1 MRNHAASTMI
11 MQGAQAWERMA
22 PMAESTAATP
32 EILYSV
38 KAQRGPTLRCKGWK
52 QETLLRMLENNMEN
66 AEKPE
71 ELVIYGGIGKC
82 ARNWESYHAI
92 VAALKNLGDEETL
105 VVQSGM
111 PVAVFA
117 THRLAPRVVMANT
130 NIMKA
135 DWPTFYDLQDK
146 NLTMFAQYTAG
157 PWEYIGTQGVIQGTF
172 ETFSALARKCY
183 DDSLVGR
190 ILLTAG
196 AGGMGGNQTR
206 AMTMHGGVGVVVDAD
221 ERVIRRRI
229 EKKFIDV
236 QVGSLDEAIELAK
249 ATAAEGKPLGI
260 AVVGNAADVFEE
272 ALDKGFRPDIV
283 TEMCPCHDPISY
295 IPSGLSPREAESLR
309 RDDRDEYLHQ
319 ARATMTRQLR
329 AMNRFFAAG
338 VPTFEYGTSIR
349 KECRDAGMPVDEA
362 MTIPGFVSEYIR
374 PLFCEGRGPFRWTCV
389 SGEASDLARLD
400 DLCLELFADDLL
412 VTRWIGLARE
422 HIPIEALP
430 ARICYL
436 GFGQRKKFGLAV
448 NELIRKGEVKGPV
461 AFSRDNLDSGSIV
474 NPTFES
480 ENMADGGDL
489 ISDWPV
495 LNGLLNACGMADLI
509 AGQANYSMGEAV
521 HTGVT
526 MIADGTEEAEL
537 RLSVALTVDSGIGVV
552 RHAQAGYQ
560 AAKDVA
566 NGEGALTDEAIQ
578 IPLWWT
584 PTATFGPR
592 SVEE

>member
-1 MRNHAASTMI
+1 MVSK
-11 MQGAQAWERMA
+11 
-22 PMAESTAATP
+22 P

-38 KAQRGPTLRCKGWK
+38 KAERGANLRCKGWR
-52 QETLLRMLENNMEN
+52 QETILRMLENNMEN

-92 VAALKNLGDEETL
+92 VDSLKNLENDETL

-111 PVAVFA
+111 PVAIFK
-117 THRLAPRVVMANT
+117 THNLAPTVVMATT

-146 NLTMFAQYTAG
+146 NLTIFAQYTAA

-172 ETFSALARKCY
+172 ETLSAVARKCY
-183 DDSLVGR
+183 NDSLVGK

-206 AMTMHGGVGVVVDAD
+206 AMTMHGGVAILCDVN
-221 ERVIRRRI
+221 EKTIKRRI
-229 EKKFIDV
+229 EKKFIDTL
-236 QVGSLDEAIELAK
+236 VGSFDEAVKMAK
-249 ATAAEGKPLGI
+249 EYAAENKPIGI
-260 AVVGNAADVFEE
+260 GVVGNAADIFEE
-272 ALDKGFRPDIV
+272 AIEKGFKPDVV
-283 TEMCPCHDPISY
+283 TEMCPCHDPIQY
-295 IPSGLSPREAESLR
+295 IPSGYTPEEADDLRNKDRNLYLSKARE
-309 RDDRDEYLHQ
+309 
-319 ARATMTRQLR
+319 TMIRQLR
-329 AMNRFFAAG
+329 AMNKFLEMG

-349 KECRDAGMPVDEA
+349 KECRDAGMPEEEA
-362 MTIPGFVSEYIR
+362 MTIPGFVAEYIR

-400 DLCLELFADDLL
+400 DLCLEMFKDDLL
-412 VTRWIGLARE
+412 VTRWIKLARE

-436 GFGQRKKFGLAV
+436 GFGQRKRFALAV
-448 NELIRKGEVKGPV
+448 NNLIRTGEVKGPV

-480 ENMADGGDL
+480 ENMLDGSDL
-489 ISDWPV
+489 ISDWPA
-495 LNGLLNACGMADLI
+495 LNGLLNAVSMCDLI
-509 AGQANYSMGEAV
+509 AMQANYSMGEAV

-526 MIADGTEEAEL
+526 MIADGTDEADL
-537 RLSVALTVDSGIGVV
+537 RLSACMTVDSGIGVV

-560 AAKDVA
+560 TAKDVA
-566 NGEGALTDEAIQ
+566 EGKGKLTSESIK
-578 IPLWWT
+578 IPLWWS
-584 PTATFGPR
+584 PKATFGPKNL
-592 SVEE
+592 ED